1 MGLTYFNLFL
11 FGNWLPILCCNSRF
25 PINTNCHAFISLMIP
40 IHPETCQV
48 VTILSCCK
56 SKLTICLIFMVMK
69 VVSIWRCYLHW
80 YAKAYIT
87 KIVPTP
93 GYERNI
99 HIIIKKVNLI
109 CPIARVVLFKKFPHW
124 ISKASHGQNV
134 YADVILNWEMCILA
148 Y

>member
-11 FGNWLPILCCNSRF
+11 FGNWLPILCWNSCF

-80 YAKAYIT
+80 YGKSIHHKDCPYTRIWKKYT
-87 KIVPTP
+87 HRRKKIKK
-93 GYERNI
+93 I
-99 HIIIKKVNLI
+99 LKKVNLI
-109 CPIARVVLFKKFPHW
+109 CPIARVVLFKKFPH
-124 ISKASHGQNV
+124 
-134 YADVILNWEMCILA
+134 
-148 Y
+148 